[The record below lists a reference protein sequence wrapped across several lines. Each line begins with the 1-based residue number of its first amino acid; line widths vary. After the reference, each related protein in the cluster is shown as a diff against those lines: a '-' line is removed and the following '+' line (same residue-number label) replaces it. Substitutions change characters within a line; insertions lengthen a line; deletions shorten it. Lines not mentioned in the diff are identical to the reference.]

1 MEKKTEKKSL
11 ETWAIK
17 ADEFFDNK
25 EAEQFLWYC
34 EEERLIPR
42 SKMVTEKTFR
52 GLMACFGY

>member
-11 ETWAIK
+11 ESWARK

-25 EAEQFLWYC
+25 EVEQFLWYC
-34 EEERLIPR
+34 EDERFISR

-52 GLMACFGY
+52 GLMAGFGY